1 VNASPG
7 DPNRIS
13 DLAPLLQRA
22 GPGGDLTLSG
32 VEKLNQVMTQNRKS
46 VDGVGLNQ
54 ILAGAVANA
63 KKSLSFEEQFP
74 TGGGIRDPEGEKIFN
89 TTFQNIFWSQYDSW
103 VEKGNDPHQFPLL
116 DPKKMEELTD
126 KLRPRSQM
134 NADRIAAV
142 GELTGTPA
150 LEPPPP
156 PPKGV
161 DAAAWGAVMA
171 DRPMSGGAP
180 YPAAS
185 WASAIEMLRKD
196 PTAENIK
203 LFDSSKFGRAGFRGQ
218 EILDKL
224 GGKTETAGPAA
235 PVQPTGLEAQPQ
247 PVYPN
252 GPPHEMLS
260 TVGRATENVMN
271 PKWPWER

>member
-54 ILAGAVANA
+54 ILVGAIANA

-89 TTFQNIFWSQYDSW
+89 TTFQNMFWSSYNKW
-103 VEKGNDPHQFPLL
+103 IEKGNDPYQFPLL
-116 DPKKMEELTD
+116 DPKKMAELTN

-134 NADRIAAV
+134 NADRITSIGAAT
-142 GELTGTPA
+142 GEAPA
-150 LEPPPP
+150 LPPAPQ
-156 PPKGV
+156 GV
-161 DAAAWGAVMA
+161 DENSWNAVLSEQPTAKGGGQYPAAAWF
-171 DRPMSGGAP
+171 
-180 YPAAS
+180 
-185 WASAIEMLRKD
+185 SAIDILQKN
-196 PTAENIK
+196 PTPEVIK
-203 LFDSSKFGRAGFRGQ
+203 AFDAKFGRAGYRGE
-218 EILDKL
+218 EILNKL
-224 GGKTETAGPAA
+224 GSQAG
-235 PVQPTGLEAQPQ
+235 AQP
-247 PVYPN
+247 
-252 GPPHEMLS
+252 
-260 TVGRATENVMN
+260 
-271 PKWPWER
+271 